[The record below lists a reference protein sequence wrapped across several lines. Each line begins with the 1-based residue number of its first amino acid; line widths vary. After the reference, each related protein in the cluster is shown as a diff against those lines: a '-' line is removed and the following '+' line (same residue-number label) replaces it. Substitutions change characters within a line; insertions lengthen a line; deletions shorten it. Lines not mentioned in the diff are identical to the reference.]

1 MANESKLESELR
13 KAVGSIKALRNEKDK
28 IASQLELCLTNS
40 IDQEQ
45 SAILRVK
52 FSLEREVFNL
62 FYAIIYFNRYLGC
75 CVNRAQ

>member
-13 KAVGSIKALRNEKDK
+13 KAVGSIRALRNEKDK

-52 FSLEREVFNL
+52 FSLEREVHY
-62 FYAIIYFNRYLGC
+62 FYIS
-75 CVNRAQ
+75 